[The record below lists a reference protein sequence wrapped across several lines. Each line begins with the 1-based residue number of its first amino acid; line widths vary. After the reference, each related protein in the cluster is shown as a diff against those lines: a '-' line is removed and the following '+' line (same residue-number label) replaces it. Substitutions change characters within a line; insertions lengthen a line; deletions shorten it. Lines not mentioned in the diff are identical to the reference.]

1 MNTISRSVTLGLVV
15 FGLFRLVAAGQDQG
29 PRPKSESD
37 NRIPSLKSRA
47 TEAKAAGRCDIAFST
62 PVDDPVFTAGLLDIS
77 SKYSIVI
84 ASVAAQETLVG
95 RSRMF
100 TWYVLQVESYLIRHG
115 PAMPSLKGV
124 DGLPETRRPRTLLPL
139 TGSDTLLIEV
149 PGGSTVI
156 DGVTVSER
164 EPEAQS
170 LLPNKR
176 YVFILDISE
185 DGTMGYLPTGFA
197 GVFAIGADGEMLSP
211 LSTSENPVTDD
222 VKAKFNTV
230 SKAKAALA
238 KANAH
243 PQ

>member
-1 MNTISRSVTLGLVV
+1 M
-15 FGLFRLVAAGQDQG
+15 AAGQDQG

-37 NRIPSLKSRA
+37 NRIRSLQSRA
-47 TEAKAAGRCDIAFST
+47 TEAKAAGRYDIAFST
-62 PVDDPVFTAGLLDIS
+62 PVDDPAFTRGLLDIS

-84 ASVAAQETLVG
+84 ASVVAQETLVG
-95 RSRMF
+95 QNRMF
-100 TWYVLQVESYLIRHG
+100 TWYVLQAESYLTRHG
-115 PAMPSLKGV
+115 PVMPSLKGV
-124 DGLPETRRPRTLLPL
+124 AALPETRRPRTLLPL

-164 EPEAQS
+164 EAEAQS
-170 LLPNKR
+170 LLPNKP

-185 DGTMGYLPTGFA
+185 DGTIGYLPIGFA

-211 LSTSENPVTDD
+211 LSTRENPVTAD

-230 SKAKAALA
+230 SKAKTALA